1 MGLIDGCPHLHAV
14 AKALKADL
22 GVVAKPLG
30 DIRIEP
36 AALAGQG
43 IGKVIVEQRGIRDDT
58 VLDATIDHAIVER
71 DAILVD
77 LTDPIGQNAAP
88 RDRESISVLAALCQ
102 QPNILLVTMIEI
114 ARDVAVDVI
123 DVLGARVVEIIP
135 LAKPLAI
142 LVPSTFALICRR
154 GRTPQEVR

>member
-142 LVPSTFALICRR
+142 LVPSAFALICRR